1 MQTTPFTRPTRAD
14 IHAIAAERNVP
25 VAIVESVVRYVF
37 DRIQPG
43 QFLTAVLTN
52 NLSGA
57 VMFGDRYS
65 VAGLDRLVRL
75 LTNEEWVPWSCWG
88 NPGRVTTWLEGGE

>member
-1 MQTTPFTRPTRAD
+1 MAPALTRPSPAD
-14 IHAIAAERNVP
+14 IHNIAAERNVP
-25 VAIVESVVRYVF
+25 VAIVEGVVRYVF

-57 VMFGDRYS
+57 VMFGDRAS
-65 VAGLDRLVRL
+65 VTSLDPLVRL
-75 LTNEEWVPWSCWG
+75 LMNEEWIPWSCWG
-88 NPGRVTTWLEGGE
+88 NPGRVTTWLEGGDG